1 VIRNPNTALAIGM
14 ISLVL
19 GILLGRYAPSTSLF
33 DFMEGLFYGL
43 SLVLNTFT
51 LVLLGKQR
59 GQNHG

>member
-1 VIRNPNTALAIGM
+1 MIRNPNTALAIGM

-19 GILLGRYAPSTSLF
+19 GILLGHYAPSTSLL

-51 LVLLGKQR
+51 LFLLRKQH
-59 GQNHG
+59 GQKTG